1 MAASREKFGRMGVI
15 LALAGS
21 AIGLGNIWR
30 FPYMVGEYGGAAFII
45 VYLAFA
51 FLISLPAFLAE
62 SLIGRKAGKSTYDAL
77 ESLAPGTKWKWLGL
91 LAVLGAFII
100 TSYYSVV
107 GGWSLDFL
115 ARSVVRGFD
124 SANPEGAAAV
134 FDRMTASTIEPLL
147 AHALFLGFSCMII
160 VLGVK
165 KGIDRFS
172 KVCIPLLFVLI
183 VAMML
188 FSLSLPGS
196 KDGLDYLLKPDFSK
210 LTPRGV
216 ACALGQS
223 FFSMSIGMGVV
234 LTYSSY
240 MKKQQKILSTSVLT
254 LIFDIFFAVISGFVV
269 MPAVFSAGL
278 RPEAGPSLV
287 FESIPYIFA
296 RMGAASPL
304 LGRVMAIGFFL
315 TILIA
320 AITSEISMI
329 ESCVSM
335 LMERLHWGRKKATW
349 VIFCAAL
356 LLGCWCSLRS
366 NVFSFCD
373 FVSSNVFMML
383 GALAFTVFAG
393 WKMERSALKAEFTN
407 NGRLKLSSAL
417 FGGFYFL
424 LKYLV
429 PPAILVIFFTNLL

>member
-124 SANPEGAAAV
+124 SANPESAAAV

-210 LTPRGV
+210 LTPRGI

-223 FFSMSIGMGVV
+223 FFSMSIGKNSRR
-234 LTYSSY
+234 SS
-240 MKKQQKILSTSVLT
+240 
-254 LIFDIFFAVISGFVV
+254 
-269 MPAVFSAGL
+269 P
-278 RPEAGPSLV
+278 
-287 FESIPYIFA
+287 
-296 RMGAASPL
+296 
-304 LGRVMAIGFFL
+304 RV
-315 TILIA
+315 
-320 AITSEISMI
+320 
-329 ESCVSM
+329 C
-335 LMERLHWGRKKATW
+335 
-349 VIFCAAL
+349 
-356 LLGCWCSLRS
+356 
-366 NVFSFCD
+366 
-373 FVSSNVFMML
+373 
-383 GALAFTVFAG
+383 
-393 WKMERSALKAEFTN
+393 
-407 NGRLKLSSAL
+407 
-417 FGGFYFL
+417 
-424 LKYLV
+424 
-429 PPAILVIFFTNLL
+429 

>member
-1 MAASREKFGRMGVI
+1 MAAVRENFGRIGVI

-45 VYLAFA
+45 VYLAFS
-51 FLISLPAFLAE
+51 FLISLPAFIAE
-62 SLIGRKAGKSTYDAL
+62 SLIGRRARKSTYDAL
-77 ESLAPGTKWKWLGL
+77 ETLAPGTAWKWLGL
-91 LAVLGAFII
+91 AAVAGAFII
-100 TSYYSVV
+100 TSFYSVV

-115 ARSVVRGFD
+115 ARAAVRGFD
-124 SANPEGAAAV
+124 PAHPEASAAIFG
-134 FDRMTASTIEPLL
+134 RMTSSGIEPLL
-147 AHALFLGFSCMII
+147 AHALFLGFNCMII

-165 KGIDRFS
+165 KGIGRFS
-172 KVCIPLLFVLI
+172 KICMPLLFVLI
-183 VAMML
+183 VAMMF
-188 FSLSLPGS
+188 FSLSLPGAQN
-196 KDGLDYLLKPDFSK
+196 GLDYLLKPDFSR
-210 LTPRGV
+210 LTPRGI

-240 MKKQQKILSTSVLT
+240 MRKDQSILGTSLLT
-254 LIFDIFFAVISGFVV
+254 LIFDVMFAIIAGFVV

-296 RMGAASPL
+296 QMGATSPL
-304 LGRVMAIGFFL
+304 LGRTVAIAFFL

-320 AITSEISMI
+320 AVTSEISMI
-329 ESCVSM
+329 EVCVAM
-335 LMERLHWGRKKATW
+335 LMERLGWKRRRATA
-349 VIFCAAL
+349 VVFVAAL

-366 NVFSFCD
+366 GVFAFCD
-373 FVSSNVFMML
+373 YVSSNWFMML

-393 WKMERSALKAEFTN
+393 WKMDRAAVREEFTN
-407 NGRLKLSSAL
+407 GGSLKGSSFL
-417 FGGFYFL
+417 FNGFYFII
-424 LKYLV
+424 KYLL